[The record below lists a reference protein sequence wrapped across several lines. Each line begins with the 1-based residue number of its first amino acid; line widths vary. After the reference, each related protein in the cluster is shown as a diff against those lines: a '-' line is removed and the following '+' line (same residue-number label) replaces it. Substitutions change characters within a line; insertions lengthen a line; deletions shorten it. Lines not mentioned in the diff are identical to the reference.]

1 MIEFKLMQA
10 DYLKERAE
18 KFLKNAEDLFEKEEY
33 DLSAFNLEQACQL
46 FLKYYIFLIIGD
58 FPKTHYLK
66 RLMRE
71 LGKVYG
77 KEEEI
82 EKLIEENISVVSN
95 LEDAYIGAR
104 YLPYI
109 FEKKQVENMIV
120 FTEKLLDFLKKL

>member
-1 MIEFKLMQA
+1 MQA
-10 DYLKERAE
+10 DFLKERAE
-18 KFLKNAEDLFEKEEY
+18 KFLKNAKDLFNKEEY

-46 FLKYYIFLIIGD
+46 FLKYYIFLKIGD

-66 RLMRE
+66 RLIRE
-71 LGKVYG
+71 VGKVYE
-77 KEEEI
+77 KEEDV

-109 FEKKQVENMIV
+109 FEKKQVENMMV
-120 FTEKLLDFLKKL
+120 FVDKLLNFLKKL

>member
-1 MIEFKLMQA
+1 MQA
-10 DYLKERAE
+10 DFLKERAE
-18 KFLKNAEDLFEKEEY
+18 KFLKNAKDLFNKEEY

-46 FLKYYIFLIIGD
+46 FLKYYIFLKIGN

-66 RLMRE
+66 RSIRE
-71 LGKVYG
+71 VGKVYE
-77 KEEEI
+77 KEEDV

-109 FEKKQVENMIV
+109 FEKKQVENMMV
-120 FTEKLLDFLKKL
+120 FVDKLLNFLKKL

>member
-1 MIEFKLMQA
+1 MQA

-18 KFLKNAEDLFEKEEY
+18 KFLENAKELFNKEEY

-46 FLKYYIFLIIGD
+46 FLKYYIFLKIGD

-66 RLMRE
+66 RLIRD

-77 KEEEI
+77 KEDEI

-109 FEKKQVENMIV
+109 FEKKQVENMMEFV
-120 FTEKLLDFLKKL
+120 EKLLEFLKKL